1 MKTAD
6 PGRLQQG
13 GPGRPG
19 DEEGGVPKSG
29 AACPP
34 SPGTHPRPNVP
45 VRRVEL
51 LSVEVAL
58 AAAQVR
64 DADARGVGVALARVV
79 LAIAA
84 ADRCAA
90 RETVITG
97 ETGSLVP
104 PGNATALAAA
114 IDRCLSMPEAE
125 RIKLSNRAMT
135 HAEKNFSR
143 EKMVNQT
150 FDVYAEILHD
160 LSQKSGA

>member
-1 MKTAD
+1 M
-6 PGRLQQG
+6 
-13 GPGRPG
+13 
-19 DEEGGVPKSG
+19 
-29 AACPP
+29 
-34 SPGTHPRPNVP
+34 
-45 VRRVEL
+45 
-51 LSVEVAL
+51 LSQISISNYTIVSDLEMEFS
-58 AAAQVR
+58 
-64 DADARGVGVALARVV
+64 RGM
-79 LAIAA
+79 
-84 ADRCAA
+84 
-90 RETVITG
+90 TVITG